1 MVRVKTSS
9 IPILLLLSVLV
20 LSVAHGQ
27 LLTRRQQFN
36 LLRQQQ
42 QLDGQENVSVRQSAI
57 QDNKENTP
65 VSFATFERIFDFKLQ
80 AIRTVNELLQA
91 LSAIR
96 ARLNSDSSQLAS
108 LSISD
113 Q

>member
-1 MVRVKTSS
+1 MMVRVKTSS

-42 QLDGQENVSVRQSAI
+42 QLYGQENVSVRQSAI

-65 VSFATFERIFDFKLQ
+65 VSFATFERIFD